1 MSSDRPS
8 FLLATSNGTGMGHL
22 SRQLAVALAGSP
34 DIESTLFSLSV
45 GLPTATREGISGE
58 YCPGPDRGWMPEVVW
73 PLYLRDRLIALAREI
88 DADALV
94 VSEGRRGVAEETN
107 LHRKLHGKPPLEIF
121 IVPYLLAMDGSPIKA
136 TRIAN
141 EEIDTEGK
149 IRFFPVCDL
158 FRSWKR
164 WAFSTPHRHRI

>member
-1 MSSDRPS
+1 MRGGRLS

-88 DADALV
+88 DADAV
-94 VSEGRRGVAEETN
+94 VFDGVAPYRGISLAKRALPQIPFVWFRRGMWRRGFNASQLWKSE
-107 LHRKLHGKPPLEIF
+107 LF
-121 IVPYLLAMDGSPIKA
+121 
-136 TRIAN
+136 
-141 EEIDTEGK
+141 
-149 IRFFPVCDL
+149 DL
-158 FRSWKR
+158 IIE
-164 WAFSTPHRHRI
+164 P